1 MSASRLARFALRR
14 AAALAVLLVV
24 VSFGVFALLTLAPGS
39 PEQIL
44 LGTKPSSPELIEALR
59 AQYHLD
65 DPFLVRY
72 LDWLAGAVRLDF
84 GDSVRTGEPVTDA
97 IGSHLEISVL
107 LTAMASL
114 AVLLAGVPLGVLAA
128 LRAGSTLDRAIVGLS
143 VVGISAPAFATGIL
157 LLYLFA
163 VVLGWFPAFG
173 EGEGLGDRLYHLV
186 LPVTALALTSIALVV
201 RIARAAVISAAGQDY
216 VTFARARGIGSRRVL
231 IHYVLRNALISILTV
246 AGLVFAVTLA
256 NAVLVEVTFS
266 LSGLGS
272 LLVDSVSAKD
282 VPVVQGVVLV
292 LAVLVVAVNF
302 LVDVLYQ
309 VANPRVRLEG
319 A

>member
-1 MSASRLARFALRR
+1 
-14 AAALAVLLVV
+14 
-24 VSFGVFALLTLAPGS
+24 VFALQSLAPGS

-44 LGTKPSSPELIEALR
+44 LGTKPSSPELLHALR
-59 AQYHLD
+59 EQYHLN

-72 LDWLAGAVRLDF
+72 LDWLGGALHFDF

-97 IGSHLEISVL
+97 IGSHLQISVL
-107 LTAMASL
+107 LTAMACF

-128 LRAGSTLDRAIVGLS
+128 LRAGSALDRGIVGLS

-163 VVLGWFPAFG
+163 IVLGWFPAFG

-186 LPVTALALTSIALVV
+186 LPTAALALTSIALVV
-201 RIARAAVISAAGQDY
+201 RIARAAVMTVAGQDY
-216 VTFARARGIGSRRVL
+216 VTFARARGIRRRRVL
-231 IHYVLRNALISILTV
+231 THYVLRNALISILTV

-266 LSGLGS
+266 LSGLGT
-272 LLVDSVSAKD
+272 LLVESVNAKD

-302 LVDVLYQ
+302 VIDVLYT
-309 VANPRVRLEG
+309 VVNPRVRLEG